1 MIVKPKPTSAETVMR
16 ENDFITSKTDLRG
29 RITYCNEVFM
39 EFAKYSEED
48 LLGSPHSMIR
58 HPDMPRAIFQLLWE
72 TIQSGKELNSYVKN
86 MASDGSFYWV
96 FANVTPVFDKNGKIV
111 GYYSVRRK
119 PRKEGLAVII
129 PLYKELREIE
139 NKYGKAEG
147 LKKSTERLNEFLK
160 EKEVSYEKFILS
172 I

>member
-1 MIVKPKPTSAETVMR
+1 MIVKPKPTSVEMVMR

-29 RITYCNEVFM
+29 KITYCNEIFV

-58 HPDMPRAIFQLLWE
+58 HPDMPRAVFQLLWS
-72 TIQSGKELNSYVKN
+72 TIQAGKELNSYVKN
-86 MASDGSFYWV
+86 LASDGSYYWV
-96 FANVTPVFDKNGKIV
+96 FANVTPVFDKNSKIV

-119 PRKEGLAVII
+119 PKKSGLDVII
-129 PLYKELREIE
+129 PLYKELRDIE

-147 LKKSTERLNEFLK
+147 LKKSEQRLNEFLK
-160 EKEVSYEKFILS
+160 EKEVSYEEFILS